1 VSRSA
6 WLRVTVVVAGLA
18 VLITLPQV
26 VSSYRAFQLVYVG
39 IYFIALIGLN
49 VLTGHNGQISLGHG
63 AFMAIG
69 AYTTAIAVSR
79 WDVQELWTIPLAAL
93 VAGLAGYLFG
103 YPALRLHGV
112 YLALATF
119 AVAIALPSL
128 AKHFSGLTGGGTGI
142 SLEQP
147 HAPFGLPWSATN
159 WLYALTWGIG
169 VLLFAASWLL
179 LRGRFGR
186 TLRAVRDSEVA
197 SASIGIDAA
206 RYKRLAFGISAA
218 YAGVAGSLLAIAIA
232 FVNPDTFPA
241 SLSILLLTGAVVG
254 GLGSIVGP
262 LLGAFFVEF
271 VPLYAQDIST
281 EAPTV
286 VYGLILVLVMFVAP
300 TGATGLVRRIGAF
313 ASRRLSLGPERLSE
327 QTTEGADSAAPT
339 STGRGGFAA
348 AADQKGA

>member
-1 VSRSA
+1 VSSRVGRSLA
-6 WLRVTVVVAGLA
+6 LKLSVVAAAAA
-18 VLITLPQV
+18 VLIVLPQA
-26 VSSYRAFQLVYVG
+26 VSSYRSFQLVYVG
-39 IYFIALIGLN
+39 VYFIALIGLN

-69 AYTTAIAVSR
+69 AYTTAIVVSHG
-79 WDVQELWTIPLAAL
+79 DVRDLWTIPLAGV
-93 VAGLAGYLFG
+93 VAGVAGYLCGF
-103 YPALRLHGV
+103 PAMRLQGV

-128 AKHFSGLTGGGTGI
+128 VKRFPGLTGGGPGI
-142 SLEQP
+142 SLDQP
-147 HAPFGLPWSATN
+147 QVPFGLPLSATH

-169 VLLFAASWLL
+169 AALFGVSWFL

-197 SASIGIDAA
+197 AASIGIDAA
-206 RYKRLAFGISAA
+206 RYKRLAFGISAF
-218 YAGVAGSLLAIAIA
+218 YAGIAGSLLAIAIA
-232 FVNPDTFPA
+232 YVNPDTFPA
-241 SLSILLLTGAVVG
+241 SLSILLLTGVVVG

-271 VPLYAQDIST
+271 VPLYAQDISN

-300 TGATGLVRRIGAF
+300 TGATGLA
-313 ASRRLSLGPERLSE
+313 RRLGAGLSNRLTVRPEPLSE
-327 QTTEGADSAAPT
+327 QTPSLREAS
-339 STGRGGFAA
+339 
-348 AADQKGA
+348 

>member
-1 VSRSA
+1 VSRA
-6 WLRVTVVVAGLA
+6 TWIRLTVVLAGLA
-18 VLITLPQV
+18 ALLVLPQV
-26 VSSYRAFQLVYVG
+26 VSSYRSFQLVYVG

-49 VLTGHNGQISLGHG
+49 VLTGHSGQISLGHG

-69 AYTTAIAVSR
+69 AYTTAIAVSHQGVR
-79 WDVQELWTIPLAAL
+79 DLWTIPLAGV
-93 VAGLAGYLFG
+93 VAGVAGYLFG
-103 YPALRLHGV
+103 YPALRLQGV

-128 AKHFSGLTGGGTGI
+128 VKRFPGLTGGGTGI
-142 SLEQP
+142 ELEQP
-147 HAPFGLPWSATN
+147 HAPFGLPLSGTH
-159 WLYALTWGIG
+159 WLYALTWSIA
-169 VLLFAASWLL
+169 VLLFAVSWLL

-186 TLRAVRDSEVA
+186 TLRAVRDSEIA
-197 SASIGIDAA
+197 AASIGIDAA
-206 RYKRLAFGISAA
+206 RYKRLAFGISAG

-271 VPLYAQDIST
+271 VPLYAQDLST

-313 ASRRLSLGPERLSE
+313 LSRRLTLGPERVSE
-327 QTTEGADSAAPT
+327 QTIPREA
-339 STGRGGFAA
+339 
-348 AADQKGA
+348 